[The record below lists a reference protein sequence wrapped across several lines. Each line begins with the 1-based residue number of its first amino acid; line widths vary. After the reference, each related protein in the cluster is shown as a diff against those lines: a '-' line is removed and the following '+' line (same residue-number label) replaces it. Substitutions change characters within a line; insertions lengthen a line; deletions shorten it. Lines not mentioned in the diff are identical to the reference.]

1 MLHPQWLRSF
11 VALVDHGSFTRAAEH
26 LDMTQA
32 GVSQHVGRLE
42 QELGP
47 LVLRRPRAIELTP
60 AGRALLDYC
69 RDVDMA
75 EARLRHC
82 LSSAEEERGEISLIS
97 PGSIGLALYPRLLAL
112 QERHPGL
119 SIRHRFAPTQ
129 EVLEAVL
136 SNSFELGLAT
146 IRPDDPRLTVEKF
159 SEEPLELIVP
169 AGEQVDRWEDLE
181 RLGFIDHPDGEA
193 MATRLF
199 RARFPG
205 NPGLHGLRRS
215 GFTNQIALILEPVS
229 RGLGFTVL
237 PRHAREAFG
246 QPEKIRV
253 VEGKR
258 EVHDTLWLITRS
270 EWPLSRRA
278 ALALEWLAN
287 SDI

>member
-11 VALVDHGSFTRAAEH
+11 IALVDHGSFTRAAEH

-42 QELGP
+42 QELGL

-69 RDVDMA
+69 RDMGAA

-82 LSSAEEERGEISLIS
+82 LSSAEEEQGEISLIS

-112 QERHPGL
+112 QERHPTL
-119 SIRHRFAPTQ
+119 SIRHRFAPTD
-129 EVLEAVL
+129 EVLDAIL
-136 SNSFELGLAT
+136 SNRFELGLAT
-146 IRPDDPRLTVEKF
+146 IRPDDPRLAVEKF
-159 SEEPLELIVP
+159 SDEPLELIVP
-169 AGEQVDRWEDLE
+169 AGEQVESWADLD

-199 RARFPG
+199 RSLFPG
-205 NPGLHGLRRS
+205 NPGPHGLRRS
-215 GFTNQIALILEPVS
+215 GFTNQIALILEPVA

-246 QPEKIRV
+246 RPDKIRV
-253 VEGKR
+253 IEGKR
-258 EVHDTLWLITRS
+258 QVHDTLWLIHRA

-278 ALALEWLAN
+278 TVALDWLAGRD
-287 SDI
+287 S